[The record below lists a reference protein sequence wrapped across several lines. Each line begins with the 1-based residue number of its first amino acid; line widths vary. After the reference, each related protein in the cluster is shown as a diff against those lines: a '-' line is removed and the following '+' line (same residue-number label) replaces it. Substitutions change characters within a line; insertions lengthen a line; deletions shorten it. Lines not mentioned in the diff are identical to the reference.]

1 MKIYD
6 TIFIALLNDG
16 TEHYINEEMHIDANL
31 QLTAKVLKSTKIQGD
46 NTYFLYDAFNIK
58 SFSTV
63 ALLFISSFRPYSK
76 VIFLPPFLT
85 NAEI

>member
-1 MKIYD
+1 MTQYLSH
-6 TIFIALLNDG
+6 FNDG
-16 TEHYINEEMHIDANL
+16 IEHYINEEMHTDANL

-46 NTYFLYDAFNIK
+46 KIYFLYNTFNIK
-58 SFSTV
+58 SFSTA